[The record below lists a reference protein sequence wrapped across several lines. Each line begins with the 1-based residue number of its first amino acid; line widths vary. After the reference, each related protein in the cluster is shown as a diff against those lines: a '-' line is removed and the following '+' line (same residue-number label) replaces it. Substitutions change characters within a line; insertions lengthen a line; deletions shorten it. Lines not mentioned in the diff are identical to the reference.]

1 MRSKSAGPHFS
12 QWELSRELSGNCP
25 GTVRELYGNCAGPGA
40 GRPTHSHLPSGEY
53 PTRAARLFDQPA
65 QPCSAKSAAA
75 WSAMFPPQ
83 CSPSRRPWARH
94 RLRERGLCCE
104 APSVLG
110 HLPAPARRYS
120 TRGTGVVESGGHR
133 GADVAGESITP
144 PPAQGQLMDKIL
156 HMASGD
162 YTTYPRTASPPTPQL

>member
-1 MRSKSAGPHFS
+1 MCSKSAEPYFFTMGTV
-12 QWELSRELSGNCP
+12 P
-25 GTVRELYGNCAGPGA
+25 GTVRELYGNCTGTVREL
-40 GRPTHSHLPSGEY
+40 GRPDRPTAICLPANTWRAQRASSTTQRSHAQRSPPPLGPHLSRFAARRAEAPG
-53 PTRAARLFDQPA
+53 RAAELG
-65 QPCSAKSAAA
+65 
-75 WSAMFPPQ
+75 
-83 CSPSRRPWARH
+83 
-94 RLRERGLCCE
+94 ERGLCCE